1 MLNPLA
7 LGALAVLPL
16 LAPVPLAAQEQT
28 PRRLVVT
35 GTGEASARPDVAV
48 ISAGVVAQAETASA
62 ALAENTQAMNRVFEQ
77 LRAAGLP
84 PEDLQTAQFAVTPLY
99 ESRQPDPQTTQPP
112 RIVGYQVSNQVRARV
127 RDIDRLGAT
136 LDALV
141 GAGANS
147 IDGLSFD
154 LADPKQ
160 VLGEARDAAV
170 ADALAKAK
178 RYAPPPGYSLGD
190 HLDRGGRRYPP
201 PRPMMRAEAMA
212 ARRADRARPDRAV
225 GQRDDHVRARLTESR
240 RRPST
245 PAACAPA
252 RGSAAWTNAI
262 RKAWRCGLR
271 RSEFVQ
277 QRLAAGLVFALGDVA
292 LGSQVI
298 EDVQLMLDRA
308 RRRPCRRRRGHVG
321 RRRGDIGRG
330 PRSRLLIY
338 RASLSR

>member
-1 MLNPLA
+1 MLKPLA
-7 LGALAVLPL
+7 LGALAALPL
-16 LAPVPLAAQEQT
+16 LAPAPLAAQEQT

-48 ISAGVVAQAETASA
+48 ISAGVVAQADTASA

-99 ESRQPDPQTTQPP
+99 ESRQPDPQITQPP
-112 RIVGYQVSNQVRARV
+112 RIVGYQVSNQVSARV

-178 RYAPPPGYSLGD
+178 RYAAAAGVQLGAIISIEE
-190 HLDRGGRRYPP
+190 GGGYPP

-212 ARRADRARPDRAV
+212 ADVPIAP
-225 GQRDDHVRARLTESR
+225 GQTEL
-240 RRPST
+240 
-245 PAACAPA
+245 
-252 RGSAAWTNAI
+252 SASVTI
-262 RKAWRCGLR
+262 T
-271 RSEFVQ
+271 
-277 QRLAAGLVFALGDVA
+277 FALD
-292 LGSQVI
+292 
-298 EDVQLMLDRA
+298 
-308 RRRPCRRRRGHVG
+308 
-321 RRRGDIGRG
+321 
-330 PRSRLLIY
+330 
-338 RASLSR
+338 

>member
-1 MLNPLA
+1 MLKPVA
-7 LGALAVLPL
+7 LGALVLLPL
-16 LAPVPLAAQEQT
+16 VAPAPSAAQEQT

-48 ISAGVVAQAETASA
+48 ISAGVVAQADTANA

-84 PEDLQTAQFAVTPLY
+84 AEDLQTAQFAVVPLY
-99 ESRQPDPQTTQPP
+99 ENRQPDPQTTKPP
-112 RIVGYQVSNQVRARV
+112 RIVGYQVSNQVSARV

-147 IDGLSFD
+147 IDGLNFD

-178 RYAPPPGYSLGD
+178 RYAAVAGVKLGAITSIEE
-190 HLDRGGRRYPP
+190 GGAYPP

-212 ARRADRARPDRAV
+212 ADVP
-225 GQRDDHVRARLTESR
+225 
-240 RRPST
+240 
-245 PAACAPA
+245 
-252 RGSAAWTNAI
+252 I
-262 RKAWRCGLR
+262 
-271 RSEFVQ
+271 
-277 QRLAAGLVFALGDVA
+277 AAGQTELSASVTITFAL
-292 LGSQVI
+292 
-298 EDVQLMLDRA
+298 E
-308 RRRPCRRRRGHVG
+308 
-321 RRRGDIGRG
+321 
-330 PRSRLLIY
+330 
-338 RASLSR
+338 

>member
-1 MLNPLA
+1 MLKPLA
-7 LGALAVLPL
+7 LGALAALPL
-16 LAPVPLAAQEQT
+16 LAPAPLAAQEQA
-28 PRRLVVT
+28 PRRLVVI

-48 ISAGVVAQAETASA
+48 ISAGVVAQAETARG

-112 RIVGYQVSNQVRARV
+112 RIVGYQVSNQVSARV

-147 IDGLSFD
+147 IDGLVFD

-178 RYAPPPGYSLGD
+178 RYAAAAGVQLGAIISIEE
-190 HLDRGGRRYPP
+190 GGGYPP

-212 ARRADRARPDRAV
+212 ADVPIAP
-225 GQRDDHVRARLTESR
+225 GQTEL
-240 RRPST
+240 
-245 PAACAPA
+245 
-252 RGSAAWTNAI
+252 SASVTI
-262 RKAWRCGLR
+262 T
-271 RSEFVQ
+271 
-277 QRLAAGLVFALGDVA
+277 FALD
-292 LGSQVI
+292 
-298 EDVQLMLDRA
+298 
-308 RRRPCRRRRGHVG
+308 
-321 RRRGDIGRG
+321 
-330 PRSRLLIY
+330 
-338 RASLSR
+338 